1 MKNILLIGAG
11 RCAYPLID
19 YIIELAPTE
28 GWFLTVGDAFPQKGI
43 EKVAG
48 RKNAR
53 AVWLDATK
61 VNDRR
66 ELIGRA
72 DVVISLLPAH
82 LHLEIAHDCIK
93 LKKPLLTSAYVSHE
107 VYRLGDEARDR
118 ELLFTEEKAMA
129 PGIDE
134 LAAKRSL
141 DQLRAEGAKIN
152 AFRSYS
158 AGLPLANKSPE
169 NPWQYKI
176 TWNPRNIVLAGQG
189 TAQYLENNKVR
200 YIPYS
205 RLFKTTQQV
214 AIPGEGYLEAY
225 LNRDSLLYSEEY
237 GLKDIPNI
245 TKATLRRPGFCAAW
259 DALVQLGLTDADFP
273 ILQSDKIS
281 YYNLLDSLVGNQ
293 TGTTLKERTA
303 QLLNLDVG
311 DPILDKLQW
320 LGLFS
325 KKRIRIPL
333 ASPALILEHL
343 LREKWDSKPDE
354 EDQVILH
361 HEIDYQ
367 LKGKKATRKSTMI
380 LKGQAPLFTAMAKN
394 VSLPIAILL
403 KHFLQGNEATIS
415 GKSLQEPSIYEPI
428 LQELEEY
435 GIRFEQLDT
444 AH

>member
-19 YIIELAPTE
+19 YIIKLAPAQ
-28 GWFLTVGDAFPQKGI
+28 GWFLTVGDAFPKKGV

-48 RKNAR
+48 RQNAR

-107 VYRLGDEARDR
+107 IYRLGDEARDR
-118 ELLFTEEKAMA
+118 ELVFTEEKALA

-134 LAAKRSL
+134 LAARRLL
-141 DQLRAEGAKIN
+141 DQLRAEGAKVM
-152 AFRSYS
+152 AFRSFS
-158 AGLPLANKSPE
+158 AGLMEDSSTKD
-169 NPWQYKI
+169 NPWEYKL

-189 TAQYLENNKVR
+189 TAQYLENNKVQ
-200 YIPYS
+200 YLPYN
-205 RLFKTTQQV
+205 RLFKHPLSID
-214 AIPGEGYLEAY
+214 IPGVGKLEAY
-225 LNRDSLLYSEEY
+225 LNRDALLYTEEY
-237 GLKDIPNI
+237 GLQGVPNI
-245 TKATLRRPGFCAAW
+245 TKATLRKPGFCAAW

-273 ILQSDKIS
+273 ILYSDKIS
-281 YYNLLDSLVGNQ
+281 YYNLLDGLVGEQ
-293 TGTTLKERTA
+293 PGSTLKERTA
-303 QLLNLDVG
+303 HLLGLEADE
-311 DPILDKLQW
+311 PIMQKLQW

-325 KKRIRIPL
+325 KKRIRTPN

-343 LREKWDSKPDE
+343 LREKWAIKPEE
-354 EDQVILH
+354 EDGVILH
-361 HEIDYQ
+361 HEVDYE
-367 LKGKKATRKSTMI
+367 LKGKKYTRKATALI
-380 LKGQAPLFTAMAKN
+380 RGITPLDTAMAKN
-394 VSLPIAILL
+394 VGLPIGIVL
-403 KHFLQGNEATIS
+403 KYFMNGALDRVT
-415 GKSLQEPSIYEPI
+415 GKSLHDATIYEPI
-428 LQELEEY
+428 LKELEEH
-435 GIRFEQLDT
+435 GIRFEQADT